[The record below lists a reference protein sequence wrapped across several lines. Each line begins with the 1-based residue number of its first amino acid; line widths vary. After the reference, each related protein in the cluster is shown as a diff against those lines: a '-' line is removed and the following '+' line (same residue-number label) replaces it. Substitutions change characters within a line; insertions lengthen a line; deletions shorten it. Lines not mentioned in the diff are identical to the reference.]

1 MEKENLENRAEEALV
16 YAYLSTASL
25 VVCFS
30 VALIMLWVALGCWGG
45 FWSSC
50 THVHAHPGDYM

>member
-30 VALIMLWVALGCWGG
+30 VALIMLWSPSAAGVDFDRPASM
-45 FWSSC
+45 FMPIPAI
-50 THVHAHPGDYM
+50 T